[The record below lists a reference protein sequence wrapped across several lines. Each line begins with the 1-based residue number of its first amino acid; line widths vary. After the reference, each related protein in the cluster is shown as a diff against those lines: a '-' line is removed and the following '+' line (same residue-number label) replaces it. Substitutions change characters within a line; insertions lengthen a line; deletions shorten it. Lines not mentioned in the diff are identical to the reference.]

1 MPTSGT
7 TPRHCSAPGECE
19 KAAVARALWSA
30 GDVVVCRCVLEL
42 HAIAARR
49 AEGGGEFAVAMTADE
64 RARFLQGIRAD
75 FNEYYKMLGTVNAEA
90 SDCSRPSDR
99 ASILDGIRGSV
110 GFATLSRMVFGV
122 LEEWMEGQLRAQA
135 TLCQKAGEEEKAMQW
150 TATLASVL
158 SDQGRPSDALEMQE
172 RVLEFRLRVLPE
184 NHPDIGEGRV
194 GRGVACGLL
203 IVRGRGLLIVTCRP
217 GHGQSCHVILQPR
230 EARGCAC
237 DAGKGGGVQ
246 ASCAA

>member
-1 MPTSGT
+1 M
-7 TPRHCSAPGECE
+7 
-19 KAAVARALWSA
+19 ARALRSA
-30 GDVVVCRCVLEL
+30 GDVVCRCVLEL

-75 FNEYYKMLGTVNAEA
+75 FKEYYNMLGTVNAEA
-90 SDCSRPSDR
+90 SECSRPADR
-99 ASILDGIRGSV
+99 ASIHESICSSV
-110 GFATLSRMVFGV
+110 GFVKLSRMVFGV

-135 TLCQKAGEEEKAMQW
+135 ASCEETGEDEEAMRW

-158 SDQGRPSDALEMQE
+158 SDQGRHSDALAMQE
-172 RVLEFRLRVLPE
+172 RVLEFYRRVLPE
-184 NHPDIGEGRV
+184 NHLDIGEGRV
-194 GRGVACGLL
+194 GSCTACGVL
-203 IVRGRGLLIVTCRP
+203 IVRRRGLLIVTCRH
-217 GHGQSCHVILQPR
+217 GHGLACHVILQVR

-237 DAGKGGGVQ
+237 DAGKGVGVQ